1 MASLDK
7 ISYLDVPLNPY
18 MADYDLDLRN
28 YSECE
33 TRRWY
38 NLEKNQVIKR
48 ADWRSQ
54 RKRRITETPTDEEV
68 LREYELLRDTR
79 RIPRDV
85 SSRGLGHKKLV
96 DDKVIAEDLDV
107 VITYKTKIQE
117 AELRALPCIFYIH
130 GGNRYGGTPYS
141 GFLERAGVWAAHFD
155 AIAVSVN
162 YRLSPNEPDESP
174 TGEEPT
180 NDCFDALTWLYH
192 RLGAD
197 EDSILKHGDRTKLIV
212 FGTSAGGGSASTVMK
227 WCHERR
233 QGLSGTHGDLF
244 GLVLEAPQLD
254 DRCNTHSHDKFKHG
268 NMFTS
273 RDAKQGWKAS
283 LGARRGTEHVSIFEA
298 PARAVDIDVKGFPPT
313 YAEVGAAEPFRDE
326 VENFSNTLRKA
337 KVEVE
342 MNVWEGG
349 FHGFFTAEPNALVS
363 RLCNLTK
370 LRWLYRRLGV
380 QDNGIDDEY
389 GEVKEAYDARPKGG

>member
-1 MASLDK
+1 MASLDQ

-18 MADYDLDLRN
+18 VADYDLDLRS

-33 TRRWY
+33 TRRC
-38 NLEKNQVIKR
+38 
-48 ADWRSQ
+48 
-54 RKRRITETPTDEEV
+54 DEDV
-68 LREYELLRDTR
+68 WREYGLLRDTR
-79 RIPRDV
+79 QVPRDA
-85 SSRGLGHKKLV
+85 SSPGHQKLV
-96 DDKVIAEDLDV
+96 DDKVITEDLDV
-107 VITYKTKIQE
+107 VIAYKTNIQE
-117 AELRALPCIFYIH
+117 AELGALPCIVYIH

-141 GFLERAGVWAAHFD
+141 GFLERAEVWAARFD
-155 AIAVSVN
+155 AIAISVN

-212 FGTSAGGGSASTVMK
+212 FGTSAGGGLAASTVMK
-227 WCHERR
+227 WCQERR
-233 QGLSGTHGDLF
+233 QGFSETHGDLY

-254 DRCNTHSHDKFKHG
+254 DRCNTQSHDKFKHG
-268 NMFTS
+268 NMYTS
-273 RDAKQGWKAS
+273 RDAEQGWEAS

-298 PARAVDIDVKGFPPT
+298 PARAVDTDVKGFPPT
-313 YAEVGAAEPFRDE
+313 YIEVGGAEPFRDE
-326 VENFSNTLRKA
+326 VENLSNTLRKA

-370 LRWLYRRLGV
+370 LRWLCRRLGV
-380 QDNGIDDEY
+380 QDKGIDDEY
-389 GEVKEAYDARPKGG
+389 DEVKEAYDARPKGG